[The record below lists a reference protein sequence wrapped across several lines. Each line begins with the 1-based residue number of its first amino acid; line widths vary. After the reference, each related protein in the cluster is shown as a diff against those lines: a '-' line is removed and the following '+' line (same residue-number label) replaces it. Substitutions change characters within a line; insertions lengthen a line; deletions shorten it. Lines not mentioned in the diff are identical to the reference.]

1 MESRNA
7 LFLLNKKDYFF
18 TNPNSSKKMKFPK
31 SFIVIISIIIFAFSS
46 LFYFI
51 NLNHKITTENS
62 VEINQSRK
70 IFRQIDAAFYTISEL
85 ERNTQKYVITGN
97 KVIEKNA
104 ENEIAELDIIID
116 ELNESAKLNPDG
128 FAFLPL
134 LIKKLDS
141 QQYIRKN
148 KLTAKEIST
157 YLINNADEKSS
168 LRFYELVNEAK
179 KTYVNRTNELLAK
192 SQAIAATNFK
202 SSILVC
208 LVSILLIIITLLQ
221 ETRNKRLRK
230 LAENDTRQIEI
241 KYKNLVDN
249 SGVGL
254 LTTDLNGRITF
265 VNKRITTFTGF
276 QPSEMIGRHFSSLVD
291 KDWVQT
297 INEKLRKQFQL
308 RQAES
313 DISYPLSVKSG
324 NRIWVEQSS
333 VILMENGEPQG
344 FQCIVKDITEKR
356 RIESEL
362 KKIELER
369 EEHQFRLQSILDN
382 TPLIIFIKDL
392 NGRYLLANKSFKDAF
407 NSTSEQ
413 IIGKTDFDLV
423 SEENAK
429 RYKEIDE
436 YVIREQKNV
445 EVEETIEL
453 AGVTKNLLIVKFPL
467 FDKNNNIYGISGIAS
482 DITERYLYG
491 LHLIEARQKAELA
504 EQLQEQF
511 LANMSHEI
519 RTPMNGIIGMTNILL
534 NSPMSNEQK
543 DFVHIIKK
551 SSDSLMVLI
560 NDILDLSKIK
570 AGKLRIE
577 NIDFRLRETVEQTIS
592 TFRVLIN
599 DKGLKLRTS
608 VDLSIPDS
616 LTGDP
621 HRLNQILNNL
631 ISNAIKFTA
640 AGEISFEIKPI
651 NHIENEIELLFS
663 ISDTGIGI
671 PQEKLESI
679 FESFSQ
685 AESGTSR
692 KFGGSG
698 LGLSIT
704 KKLIEM
710 QNGSIEVKSIPGKGT
725 DFNFTIK
732 YAIPAHTVAKQYDNI
747 KQETLNEGGLL
758 GKRVLVVEDNEAN
771 QKVIYHMLDKIG
783 IDADL
788 ADNGKVAIKLLEDGF
803 QYDLVIMDLQ
813 MPEMDGFETTEYIR
827 QNLKLT
833 IPIIAMT
840 ASALRNEKIKCMEL
854 GMNEYL
860 NKPFVPADL
869 FRELRRFLLKKEEV
883 ITENN
888 QPEVYTESK
897 KLYSLNH
904 LIELDDLDCLC
915 EVLHIFLES
924 TPVIMNEIN
933 EAIVLKNWEEVYKKA
948 HKLKSSIGVL
958 QMGKLMSV
966 ISKIES
972 DAKEKKNLEEIPVY
986 FEKAQEFLSQVTPII
1001 KDELENAL
1009 ELVLKN

>member
-1 MESRNA
+1 
-7 LFLLNKKDYFF
+7 
-18 TNPNSSKKMKFPK
+18 MKFPK
-31 SFIVIISIIIFAFSS
+31 YFIVIISIITVAFSG

-51 NLNHKITTENS
+51 NHNHKITTENS
-62 VEINQSRK
+62 LEINQSRK
-70 IFRQIDAAFYTISEL
+70 TLRKIDAAYYTISEL

-104 ENEIAELDIIID
+104 ENEIAELHIIIK
-116 ELNESAKLNPDG
+116 ELNESARLNPGG

-134 LIKKLDS
+134 LIKNLDS

-148 KLTAKEIST
+148 KLTAKEISSF
-157 YLINNADEKSS
+157 LINNEDEKSS
-168 LRFYELVNEAK
+168 LRFYESVNEAK
-179 KTYVNRTNELLAK
+179 KTYVNRTNELLAQ
-192 SQAIAATNFK
+192 SQAIAANNFK

-297 INEKLRKQFQL
+297 ISERLRKQVQL
-308 RQAES
+308 RQEES
-313 DISYPLSVKSG
+313 NISYPLSVKSG

-356 RIESEL
+356 RMESEL

-382 TPLIIFIKDL
+382 TPLMIFIKDL
-392 NGRYLLANKSFKDAF
+392 NGRYLLANKSYKDAF
-407 NSTSEQ
+407 NFTSEQ

-423 SEENAK
+423 SEANAE

-445 EVEETIEL
+445 EVEETIEE
-453 AGVTKNLLIVKFPL
+453 AGVSKNLLIVKFPL
-467 FDKNNNIYGISGIAS
+467 FDRNNTIYGISGIAS

-491 LHLIEARQKAELA
+491 LHLIEARRKAELA

-534 NSPMSNEQK
+534 NTPMSNEQK

-599 DKGLKLRTS
+599 DKGLRLTTS
-608 VDLSIPDS
+608 VDLNIPDS

-631 ISNAIKFTA
+631 ISNAIKFTV
-640 AGEISFEIKPI
+640 AGEISFEIKAI
-651 NHIENEIELLFS
+651 SQSKQEIELLFS

-671 PQEKLESI
+671 QQEKLESI

-704 KKLIEM
+704 KKLIQM
-710 QNGSIEVKSIPGKGT
+710 QNGSIEVQSIPGKGT
-725 DFNFTIK
+725 EFNFTIK
-732 YAIPAHTVAKQYDNI
+732 YAIPAHTVAKQYDNV
-747 KQETLNEGGLL
+747 KQETLNEGGLS

-771 QKVIYHMLDKIG
+771 QKVIYHMLDKVG

-803 QYDLVIMDLQ
+803 PYDLVIMDLQ
-813 MPEMDGFETTEYIR
+813 MPEMDGFETTKYIR

-888 QPEVYTESK
+888 QPGVYTESK

-915 EVLHIFLES
+915 EVLQIFLES
-924 TPVIMNEIN
+924 TPVMMNEIN
-933 EAIVLKNWEEVYKKA
+933 EAIVLKSWEEVYKKA

-972 DAKEKKNLEEIPVY
+972 DAKEKKNLEEIPVN
-986 FEKAQEFLSQVTPII
+986 FEKAQELLSRTTPMI

>member
-1 MESRNA
+1 
-7 LFLLNKKDYFF
+7 
-18 TNPNSSKKMKFPK
+18 MKFPK

-51 NLNHKITTENS
+51 NQNHKITTENS

-265 VNKRITTFTGF
+265 VNKRITTFTEF

-297 INEKLRKQFQL
+297 TNEKLRKQFQL

-362 KKIELER
+362 KKIEFER

-747 KQETLNEGGLL
+747 KQETLNEGGLS

-869 FRELRRFLLKKEEV
+869 FRELRRFLLKREEV

-948 HKLKSSIGVL
+948 HKLKSSMGVL

-972 DAKEKKNLEEIPVY
+972 DAKEKKNLKEIPVN
-986 FEKAQEFLSQVTPII
+986 FEKAQELLSQVTPMI